1 MVFTNIG
8 RSGTQRFWLGA
19 TTDVPDFC
27 EVGIGSGAV
36 LVGNTVLITATGAR
50 ASIITTDSGTTQI
63 LEHTFDFSSLFLS
76 GVLLREFGL
85 FTASTG
91 GDMWQREGF
100 SPITFDG
107 SNEMQV
113 IIKLEA
119 F

>member
-27 EVGIGSGAV
+27 EIGIGSGAV
-36 LVGNTVLITATGAR
+36 LVGNTALITATGAR
-50 ASIITTDSGTTQI
+50 AAITTTDSGTTQI
-63 LEHTFDFSSLFLS
+63 LEHTFDFSSIFLS

-85 FTASTG
+85 FTASSV

-100 SPITFDG
+100 NSITFDG
-107 SNEMQV
+107 TNEAQLV
-113 IIKLEA
+113 IKLEA